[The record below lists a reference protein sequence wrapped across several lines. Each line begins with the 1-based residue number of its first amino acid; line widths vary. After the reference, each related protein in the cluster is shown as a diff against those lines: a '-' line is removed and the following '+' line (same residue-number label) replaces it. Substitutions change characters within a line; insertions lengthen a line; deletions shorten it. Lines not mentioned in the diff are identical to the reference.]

1 MRFPPLVILLLI
13 ALALTLAPAN
23 WAQQKPLAQD
33 QVRGLVRGGLGDET
47 GAKAIEQ
54 RGIDFVPTEDFLHSL
69 KAAGANE
76 AFLQALRAAKHPQPA
91 GGAAKKPLNQL
102 QVFTLLAGQA
112 PSRCGLHYPERICVR

>member
-1 MRFPPLVILLLI
+1 MRHRSVVPLLMLVIATI
-13 ALALTLAPAN
+13 LALPAG
-23 WAQQKPLAQD
+23 AQQKPFTQE
-33 QVRGLVRGGLGDET
+33 QVQGMVRDGLGDET
-47 GAKAIEQ
+47 GAEAIEQ